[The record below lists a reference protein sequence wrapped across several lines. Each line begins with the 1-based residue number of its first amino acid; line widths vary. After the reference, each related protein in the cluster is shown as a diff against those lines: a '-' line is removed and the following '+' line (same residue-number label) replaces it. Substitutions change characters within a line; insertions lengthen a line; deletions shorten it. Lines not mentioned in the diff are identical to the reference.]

1 MKYFYCDSYFYLVI
15 EIYQLLELMLVKN
28 SSEQKIVLK
37 SWKNC
42 IKVLEFL
49 ASKTRTNPA
58 SPIIYSHHYFSYII

>member
-42 IKVLEFL
+42 IKILEKSWNFL
-49 ASKTRTNPA
+49 LPKPELTLR
-58 SPIIYSHHYFSYII
+58 HL